1 MCKHVATMPP
11 AFLAQSFGRFP
22 TGPSDSVL
30 DVPGAGWG
38 TRRSS
43 ATMPTR
49 RWAADRPNRG
59 DRRGPGGDVWASP
72 VPAGVAVLNGAGE
85 LTGSLQMQG
94 MGVTETRSF
103 SPARCRSAAF
113 TTPPAGYSWTN
124 KPRSPIR
131 S

>member
-30 DVPGAGWG
+30 DVPARGWG

-49 RWAADRPNRG
+49 LRAAESPE
-59 DRRGPGGDVWASP
+59 PG
-72 VPAGVAVLNGAGE
+72 
-85 LTGSLQMQG
+85 
-94 MGVTETRSF
+94 
-103 SPARCRSAAF
+103 
-113 TTPPAGYSWTN
+113 
-124 KPRSPIR
+124 
-131 S
+131 